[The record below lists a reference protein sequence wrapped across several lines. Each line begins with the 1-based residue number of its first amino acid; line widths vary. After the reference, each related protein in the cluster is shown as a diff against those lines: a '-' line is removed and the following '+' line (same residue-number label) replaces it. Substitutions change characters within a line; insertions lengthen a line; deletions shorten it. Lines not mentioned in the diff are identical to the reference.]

1 MLERMA
7 FKSTRNRSHL
17 RLVREIEAIGGNTSA
32 SASREQMSYT
42 IDALKTYVPEMVEVL
57 IDSVRNPAFLDW
69 EVNEEVNPFFLLCCY
84 FSNSCEIIYVT
95 YCLVVIWQLR
105 KMRLE
110 IAELAKNP
118 MGLLME
124 AVHSAGY
131 SGALANPLYA
141 PESALDRLNGELLE
155 EFMAVRPHQLLRI
168 SVITVVYFN

>member
-1 MLERMA
+1 M
-7 FKSTRNRSHL
+7 
-17 RLVREIEAIGGNTSA
+17 
-32 SASREQMSYT
+32 
-42 IDALKTYVPEMVEVL
+42 
-57 IDSVRNPAFLDW
+57 
-69 EVNEEVNPFFLLCCY
+69 
-84 FSNSCEIIYVT
+84 T

-105 KMRLE
+105 KMKLE
-110 IAELAKNP
+110 IAELANNP

-168 SVITVVYFN
+168 YVINVLICFLI